1 MVVDVVDVVD
11 VVEDVEVVDDVDDG
25 VDGRV
30 VVVEERAVVLDVNG
44 PVVGVPEVVARVED
58 ELVVCVTGAVV
69 AEAIVVEVVVVDV
82 GVEVETVMTG
92 AVVTS
97 AGPVFEFPS
106 TTEF

>member
-1 MVVDVVDVVD
+1 
-11 VVEDVEVVDDVDDG
+11 
-25 VDGRV
+25 
-30 VVVEERAVVLDVNG
+30 
-44 PVVGVPEVVARVED
+44 
-58 ELVVCVTGAVV
+58 
-69 AEAIVVEVVVVDV
+69 V